1 MNRIGD
7 ATLEGLFTVSLA
19 LATSML
25 APECSAALVSG
36 GRVMYNPPYEISERA
51 RALRDDML
59 IVDLHADSLLWGSDL
74 LQKNRTGHV
83 DVPRLIEGGV
93 GAQVFGIVTKV
104 PPGLK
109 LEGNDG
115 RSDSITLLTRVNN
128 WPEGTRHSLMQRALY
143 QAGRLHEFAARSD
156 GRLIVVR
163 SRAEWEGY
171 LKLRRERRDIV
182 AGLLSIEGAHALEGD
197 LANLDKLY
205 DAGVRM
211 ISPSH
216 FFDTDIGGSAH
227 GTARGGLSELGRQMI
242 RRMEEKGMIVDLAHA
257 SPKVIEEVVAM
268 ATRPVVISHTGVR
281 GTCNNPRNLDD
292 GQLRAIARTG
302 GVIGIGFWDVATCDI
317 NTYAIVKAIRH
328 AANIVGADHVA
339 LGSDFDGSVTTPF
352 DATGI
357 GQLIDGLLKQG
368 FSEAEIRKIMGENV
382 SALFLRT
389 LPAQ

>member
-1 MNRIGD
+1 MSIGE
-7 ATLEGLFTVSLA
+7 ATLEGLFAVSLA
-19 LATSML
+19 LAASVL
-25 APECSAALVSG
+25 APECSAAPVSG
-36 GRVMYNPPYEISERA
+36 GRVMYNPPYQISERA
-51 RALRDDML
+51 KALRDDML

-104 PPGLK
+104 PPGPK

-115 RSDSITLLTRVNN
+115 RSDTITLLTRVNG
-128 WPEGTRHSLMQRALY
+128 WPEATRNSLLQRALY

-163 SRAEWEGY
+163 SRGEWESY

-182 AGLLSIEGAHALEGD
+182 AGLLGIEGAHALEGD

-227 GTARGGLSELGRQMI
+227 GTARGGLTQLGRQMI

-257 SPKVIEEVVAM
+257 STKVIDEAVAM
-268 ATRPVVISHTGVR
+268 VTRPVVISHTGVR
-281 GTCNNPRNLDD
+281 GTCNNPRNLSDE
-292 GQLRAIARTG
+292 QLRAIAKTG

-328 AANIVGADHVA
+328 AANVVGADHVG

-352 DATGI
+352 DATGV